1 MKNAKIKVYTGPALN
16 AVDVEPK
23 GATLITYPGYTLYP
37 PQRIELAESYADRV
51 EGGES
56 LIVLTQDDIII
67 RSVMLM
73 VAKEKISCED
83 IEVFYVDWDGDYIV
97 EKECK
102 LAENGR
108 FEHAFPNGMFD
119 ESYNILSEMM
129 RLAGRKEKRGGKR

>member
-1 MKNAKIKVYTGPALN
+1 MKNAKIKVYTGPTLN
-16 AVDVEPK
+16 AVDVESK

-67 RSVMLM
+67 RSVMLV
-73 VAKEKISCED
+73 VADGKLTPD
-83 IEVFYVDWDGDYIV
+83 EVEITYVDWSGDNIV
-97 EKECK
+97 QKECK
-102 LAENGR
+102 LAEDGR
-108 FEHAFPNGMFD
+108 LEHAFPSGMFD
-119 ESYNILSEMM
+119 ESYNLLCEMM